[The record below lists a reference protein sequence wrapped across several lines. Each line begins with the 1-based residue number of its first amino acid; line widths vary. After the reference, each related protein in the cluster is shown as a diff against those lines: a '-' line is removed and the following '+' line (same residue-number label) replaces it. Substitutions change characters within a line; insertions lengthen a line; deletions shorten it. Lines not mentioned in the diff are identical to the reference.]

1 MTLRATAAIVAVLA
15 SAAVVVPGRVASGQ
29 GQSTTQPTR
38 RDTTIQQGK
47 RRTIDVR
54 ATAPAPEVVTI
65 RPREIPGFPRS
76 LLVPAM
82 ITPPAGDVRPPATV
96 VIFPGTIPGRDA
108 RTPPGRP
115 DTSSQPPE

>member
-1 MTLRATAAIVAVLA
+1 MTLRATAVIAAVIA
-15 SAAVVVPGRVASGQ
+15 SAALAVPGEAARGQ

-38 RDTTIQQGK
+38 RDSTIQQAK
-47 RRTIDVR
+47 RRAIDVR

-65 RPREIPGFPRS
+65 RPREIPRFPRS

-96 VIFPGTIPGRDA
+96 VIFPGTIPERGA
-108 RTPPGRP
+108 RTPPVGT